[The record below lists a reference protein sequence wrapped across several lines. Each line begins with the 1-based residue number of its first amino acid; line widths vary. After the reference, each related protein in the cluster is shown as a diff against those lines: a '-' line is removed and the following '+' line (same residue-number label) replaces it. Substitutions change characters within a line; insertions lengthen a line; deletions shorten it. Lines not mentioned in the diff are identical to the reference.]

1 MDEREQDKAGGRP
14 EDVGKPDDTPG
25 FGPPT
30 IAEPQDGGSGSE
42 PAPPIGGPN
51 P

>member
-14 EDVGKPDDTPG
+14 EDVGKPTDTPG
-25 FGPPT
+25 IGPPPV
-30 IAEPQDGGSGSE
+30 AEPQDEGGSDPG
-42 PAPPIGGPN
+42 PPIGGPN